1 MYRVKR
7 GKRQEA
13 RVKAKK
19 VTKLRNICAVFVLF
33 LASCF
38 FSSEANAQCAMC
50 RAALETEGDT
60 AKGEAVNDGI
70 VYLML
75 IPYLLV
81 GGIGYAVY
89 RMNKTKKA

>member
-1 MYRVKR
+1 MY
-7 GKRQEA
+7 
-13 RVKAKK
+13 KK
-19 VTKLRNICAVFVLF
+19 GSRHKVQCTRFGLRRSMTMLF
-33 LASCF
+33 LLLASCF
-38 FSSEANAQCAMC
+38 FSVSANAQCAMC

>member
-1 MYRVKR
+1 MYKK
-7 GKRQEA
+7 GKRHQ
-13 RVKAKK
+13 AKDIRFG
-19 VTKLRNICAVFVLF
+19 LQRSLAMLF
-33 LASCF
+33 LLLASCF
-38 FSSEANAQCAMC
+38 FSVSANAQCAMC

-89 RMNKTKKA
+89 RMNKTKKG

>member
-1 MYRVKR
+1 MVQGSRVGLGR
-7 GKRQEA
+7 SL
-13 RVKAKK
+13 VM
-19 VTKLRNICAVFVLF
+19 LF
-33 LASCF
+33 LLLASCF
-38 FSSEANAQCAMC
+38 FSVSANAQCAMC

>member
-1 MYRVKR
+1 MYK
-7 GKRQEA
+7 KDTRQ
-13 RVKAKK
+13 K
-19 VTKLRNICAVFVLF
+19 VQGSRFGLRRSLAMLF
-33 LASCF
+33 LLVACCF
-38 FSSEANAQCAMC
+38 YSPSANAQCAMC